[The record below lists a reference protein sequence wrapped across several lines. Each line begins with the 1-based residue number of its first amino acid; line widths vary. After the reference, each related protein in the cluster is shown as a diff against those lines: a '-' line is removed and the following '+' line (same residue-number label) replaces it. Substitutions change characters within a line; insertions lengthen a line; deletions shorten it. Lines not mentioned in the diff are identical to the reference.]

1 MTAKPQ
7 FPKASEVVAELL
19 DSRQS
24 VRGFLP
30 EPLPQATI
38 DRLFSM
44 AQKAPSWCNIQSW
57 RVSVTSP
64 PQTRQLSEV
73 LVAAAKSRLPNP
85 DINFPLVYPEPYN
98 EHRRQCGGA
107 LYGAM
112 NVARGDKT
120 GRYDAWLR
128 NYKLFDAPHVAIVSR
143 DKRLG
148 EYATLD
154 VGVWLGMLLVSA
166 ESLGVDACAM
176 ASLAAY
182 PELLREQLNIPEDE
196 LILFGI
202 AFGTRDPNVPANTTR
217 TSRDD
222 ISANLRMKAATDT
235 DT

>member
-7 FPKASEVVAELL
+7 FPKASEVVSELL
-19 DSRQS
+19 SSRQS

-30 EPLPQATI
+30 DPLPPATI

-64 PQTRQLSEV
+64 PQTKQLSDV
-73 LVAAAKSRLPNP
+73 LVAAAKSQLPKP
-85 DINFPLVYPEPYN
+85 DIDFPLVYPEPYN
-98 EHRRQCGGA
+98 QHRRRCGGA

-112 NVARGDKT
+112 NVARDDKS

-128 NYKLFDAPHVAIVSR
+128 NYELFDAPHVAIVSR

-154 VGVWLGMLLVSA
+154 VGVWLGMLLVAA

-176 ASLAAY
+176 ASVAAY
-182 PELLREQLNIPEDE
+182 PDLLREHLEIPEDE

-202 AFGTRDPNVPANTTR
+202 AFGTRDPEVPANAARTT
-217 TSRDD
+217 RDD
-222 ISANLRMKAATDT
+222 ISANLRMTKTKA
-235 DT
+235 